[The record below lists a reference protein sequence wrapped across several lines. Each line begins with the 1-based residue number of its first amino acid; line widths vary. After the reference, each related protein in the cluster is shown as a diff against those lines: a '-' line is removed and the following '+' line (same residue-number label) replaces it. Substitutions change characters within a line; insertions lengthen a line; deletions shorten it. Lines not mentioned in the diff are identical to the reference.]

1 MKKLL
6 IIGLL
11 SVTMFTAKAQ
21 SFNPLLATMLQ
32 DTLDTYVSMI
42 TSIKGMSASVY
53 IPGQGTWLGVSGN
66 SYDAMPITEDMEFG
80 IASNTKVFV
89 ATIMLMLQ
97 ENGILSLN
105 DPIHNWLPDY
115 ENVNPDIT
123 IRQLLNHTSG
133 ISDPLFLAPWMDT
146 IMLNPT
152 RVFTPEEVLSWLGA
166 PYFAPGTDWEYS
178 NVNYILAGMIAQ
190 NATGFHI
197 SELIRDSI
205 LTPLNLDATFYDT
218 EEAETGVIAHRWFN
232 TVDYNDT
239 SRVALNTAAGCAGAL
254 FSTAEDMAQ
263 WYNALFSGQV
273 LNPSSL
279 NELTT
284 FVDMGSATQT
294 YGLGLFEE
302 TTQGLTYWGHGGDTW
317 GYKSKML
324 YDPCVGTVV
333 CGLSNSFPSGISAVA
348 FLLYRV
354 VYNHVP
360 HCAEAME
367 GIDVVCQGTSS
378 VVFTVP
384 LIDNATSYLWT
395 LPDGA
400 TGTSITNTITV
411 DFGASAVSGTIMVS
425 GVNDY
430 GPGGNASLWI
440 TVNQTPTTPVIT
452 QELDVLTSSE
462 AFGNQWYDSNGILDG
477 EINQTYTVTAED
489 DYYSIVTLLGCSSE
503 ASNTIHAVLTK
514 VNETGF
520 SPTPVVYPNPVDDE
534 LVIEIKGNIKIV
546 KFEILNSIGEIIFIG
561 SLFEKTTVPTA
572 SFDAGVYLVKLY
584 YDDRIE
590 LKKLI
595 KE

>member
-1 MKKLL
+1 MKKL
-6 IIGLL
+6 IFIVLL

-21 SFNPLLATMLQ
+21 SFNPLLASMLQ

-42 TSIKGMSASVY
+42 SSIKGMSASVY
-53 IPGQGTWLGVSGN
+53 IPGQGLWLGVSGN
-66 SYDAMPITEDMEFG
+66 SHESVPITEDMEFG

-97 ENGILSLN
+97 ENGILSLD
-105 DPIHNWLPDY
+105 DPLHEWLPDY
-115 ENVNPDIT
+115 DNVDPDIT

-133 ISDPLFLAPWMDT
+133 ISDPIFLAPWYDT
-146 IMLNPT
+146 IMLNLT

-190 NATGFHI
+190 TATGFHI
-197 SELIRDSI
+197 SQLIRDSI
-205 LTPLNLDATFYDT
+205 LTPLNLNETFYDT

-254 FSTAEDMAQ
+254 FSTAADMAL
-263 WYNALFSGQV
+263 WYNALFNGQL
-273 LNPSSL
+273 LNPNSL

-284 FVDMGSATQT
+284 FVDMGSPTQT

-324 YDPCVGTVV
+324 YDPCIGTVV
-333 CGLSNSFPSGISAVA
+333 CGLTNSFPSGVSAVA

-367 GIDVVCQGTSS
+367 GINVVCQGTNS
-378 VVFTVP
+378 VIFTIP
-384 LIDNATSYLWT
+384 PIDNATSYLWT
-395 LPDGA
+395 LPNGA
-400 TGTSITNTITV
+400 SGVSDSNSITV
-411 DFGASAVSGTIMVS
+411 DFSESATSGTIMVS
-425 GVNDY
+425 GVNEF

-440 TVNQTPTTPVIT
+440 TVNPTPVTPIVT
-452 QELDVLTSSE
+452 QELDVLSSSQ
-462 AFGNQWYDSNGILDG
+462 ALGNQWYNSDGMLDG
-477 EINQTYTVTAED
+477 EINQTYTYTFED
-489 DYYSIVTLLGCSSE
+489 DYYTIVTLLGCSSE
-503 ASNTIHAVLTK
+503 ASNIIHAVLTK
-514 VNETGF
+514 VSKPEISSTILL
-520 SPTPVVYPNPVDDE
+520 YPNPINNE
-534 LVIEIKGNIKIV
+534 LVIEIEGNDKIV
-546 KFEILNSIGEIIFIG
+546 NFEILNSIGEIVFKD
-561 SLFEKTTVPTA
+561 SFYEKTSVFTN
-572 SFDAGVYLVKLY
+572 SFAAGVYMVKLN
-584 YDDRIE
+584 YDDNIE
-590 LKKLI
+590 FKKII
-595 KE
+595 KD